1 MKNTQLNAGQDLG
14 LDPNG
19 AHHQPSGTGL
29 RPFLRRRQAH
39 ALESARLAAER
50 QAHAGAGACPC
61 SMRAVIGVLW
71 ASPPPTPNRPSG
83 AAGTSASGGTE
94 AKQPV
99 STASPSGQGKRRA
112 RHGNA
117 G

>member
-1 MKNTQLNAGQDLG
+1 MKNTQLNAGQDLR

-19 AHHQPSGTGL
+19 AHHQPSGAGL

-50 QAHAGAGACPC
+50 QAHAGACACPC
-61 SMRAVIGVLW
+61 CMRAMIGVLW
-71 ASPPPTPNRPSG
+71 ASPPPIPNRSSG
-83 AAGTSASGGTE
+83 AAGTSAAGGAE

-99 STASPSGQGKRRA
+99 SAASGSGRGKRRV